1 MLERDAELS
10 VLADAVQAAA
20 AGRGSVVLV
29 VGEAGIGKSSLV
41 EAVRARLPAEGRMFV
56 GYCDDLATPRTLG
69 PFRDLVGSVGAELS
83 RAVTDGHDRDRLLSA
98 LRAELDWADHPAV
111 LVIEDVHWAD
121 DATLDALR
129 YLIRRIGTLPAVLV
143 LTYRDDE
150 VGRGHALTGLL
161 GQAARSEDVRRLPL
175 RRLTA
180 DAVRRLSADSAVNP
194 ADLFELTAGNPFFVT
209 ELLASARLLAG
220 GEGEP
225 VPPSVTDA
233 VLARVRHLDQAVQE
247 VLEQLAVVTATLDR
261 WLVDA
266 LAGAMVAD
274 VVAALSDAER
284 SGLLTV
290 SVRGVAFRHELT
302 RRAIA
307 GSIPAARLFAL
318 NQRVLAVLAG
328 REGSDVAQLV
338 HHAAQAG
345 DEGAIVRY
353 GPVAARDA
361 ARAGAHSE
369 AAAHF
374 ALVLEHAG
382 RFAAAEQAQLLE
394 EYGIE
399 CYTVG
404 AAVPAVDA
412 MTRAVELNRMLGD
425 PAALG
430 ASLRWLSRM
439 HWWAGDRAHAVQA
452 GAEAVQVLE
461 TAGPPRLLA
470 IALSNMS
477 QLSMLANRCAESID
491 FGERALRLARQA
503 GDAGVT
509 SHTLTNIG
517 TAQWFLGDPAAQ
529 STMDEAL
536 GIALRAGEAEE
547 ACRAY
552 VNLTWNL
559 LDWYRLEEAAGY
571 LTDAMRL
578 AEGAEQLGFLSYMI
592 MEQARLAFGRGEWDE
607 AVRIAELSLVAHAPT
622 RCTALTVLARVQARR
637 GHPDAPRLLAEAWEL
652 AVSLDE
658 IQRTGPAA
666 AACAEG
672 AWLRG
677 DHAAVV
683 SVASPVLEEAI
694 RLGDP
699 VCQAEL
705 GYWLTQVDA
714 LPEAAP
720 APGIADRV
728 AASPYGLQAA
738 GRWREAAEAWAR
750 AGCPYERAAA
760 LAESQH
766 PDQLLTALGLLDE
779 LGARPLAARVRAR
792 LRELGVT
799 RVPRGPLE
807 ETRSNPAGL
816 TARQLDVLRL
826 LSQGRTNAEIAGRL
840 VLSVRTVDSH
850 VAAVLDKLGARDRRD
865 AAARAAELGV
875 SGLRDQ

>member
-1 MLERDAELS
+1 MLERDSELS

-29 VGEAGIGKSSLV
+29 FGEAGIGKSSLV
-41 EAVRARLPAEGRMFV
+41 EAVRARLPAEGRMFA

-69 PFRDLVGSVGAELS
+69 PFRDLVGRVGAELS
-83 RAVTDGHDRDRLLSA
+83 RAITDGHDRDRLLSA
-98 LRAELDWADHPAV
+98 LRAELDWQEHPAV

-129 YLIRRIGTLPAVLV
+129 YLIRRIGSLPAVLV

-150 VGRGHALTGLL
+150 LSHEHALTGLL

-180 DAVRRLSADSAVNP
+180 DAVRQLSADSAANP
-194 ADLFELTAGNPFFVT
+194 ADLFALTSGNPFFVT
-209 ELLASARLLAG
+209 ELLASAGLLAET
-220 GEGEP
+220 EGEP
-225 VPPSVTDA
+225 VPPSITDA
-233 VLARVRHLDQAVQE
+233 VLARVGRLNREVQNL
-247 VLEQLAVVTATLDR
+247 LEQLAVVPATLDR

-266 LAGAMVAD
+266 LSEGMVAD
-274 VVAALSDAER
+274 VVTALSDAER

-307 GSIPAARLFAL
+307 GSVPAARLIAL
-318 NQRVLAVLAG
+318 NQRVLDVLASH
-328 REGSDVAQLV
+328 EGTDVAQLV

-345 DEGAIVRY
+345 DEDAIVRY

-361 ARAGAHSE
+361 ARAGAHRE

-374 ALVLEHAG
+374 ALVLDHAS

-394 EYGIE
+394 EYGVE

-404 AAVPAVDA
+404 AADRAVDA
-412 MTRAVELNRMLGD
+412 MARAVELNRTLGD
-425 PAALG
+425 PGTLG
-430 ASLRWLSRM
+430 ASLRWMSRM
-439 HWWAGDRAHAVQA
+439 HWWAGDRAQAEQA
-452 GAEAVQVLE
+452 GAEAVRVLE
-461 TAGPPRLLA
+461 TAGLPRPLA
-470 IALSNMS
+470 LALSNMS
-477 QLSMLANRCAESID
+477 QLSMLAHRCAESID
-491 FGERALRLARQA
+491 FGQRALVLARQA
-503 GDAGVT
+503 GDAGIT
-509 SHTLTNIG
+509 AHTLTNIG
-517 TAQWFLGDPAAQ
+517 TAQWFLGDPAGR
-529 STMDEAL
+529 STLEEAL
-536 GIALRAGEAEE
+536 RIALRAGETED

-552 VNLTWNL
+552 VNLSWNL
-559 LDWYRLEEAAGY
+559 LDWYLLDEAEGY
-571 LTDAMRL
+571 LADAVSL
-578 AEGAEQLGFLSYMI
+578 AEGAEHLGFLSYMRV
-592 MEQARLAFGRGEWDE
+592 ERARLAFGRGEWDK
-607 AVRIAELSLVAHAPT
+607 AVRLARLSLGTHAPT
-622 RCTALTVLARVQARR
+622 RCTALTVLARVQVRR

-652 AVSLDE
+652 AAGLDE
-658 IQRTGPAA
+658 IQRTGPTAA
-666 AACAEG
+666 ARAED

-683 SVASPVLEEAI
+683 ATACPVLEEAI

-705 GYWLTQVDA
+705 GYWLTRV
-714 LPEAAP
+714 P
-720 APGIADRV
+720 ASSEHEIADR
-728 AASPYGLQAA
+728 AQALPYGLQAA

-760 LAESQH
+760 LAESQD

-807 ETRSNPAGL
+807 ETRGNPAGL
-816 TARQLDVLRL
+816 TARQVDVLRL
-826 LSQGRTNAEIAGRL
+826 LSQGYTNAQIADRL

-850 VAAVLDKLGARDRRD
+850 VAAVLDKLGVRDRHD

-875 SGLRDQ
+875 LGARDQ